1 MSNLAALSFLR
12 PKGSAM
18 TFKYKLSVRLALLK
32 DALALVLAGAL
43 CACEKPA
50 SIAGPGPAPV
60 VTRVAIS
67 PNRITLSPGQTSRF
81 MAVGL
86 TATGDTADV
95 DVTWS
100 ATGGTIV
107 DTSSSGSYHYATY
120 QPSAVPGTYLVIAT
134 DPPATALADTS
145 TVVVV
150 PVPVSSVAVSPA
162 VASLLVGATVQ
173 LTATPHD
180 ASGAA
185 LSGRAVTWTS
195 SAPAVAT
202 VSTSGVV
209 TGQVA
214 GSATITATSEG
225 KSGTATITVQT
236 PPPPPPPPPP
246 GSHAGYYVAPT
257 GSASGSGSASQP
269 WDLAT
274 ALNQPAAV
282 QPGDTIWLRGGTYS
296 GNFQSYL
303 TGIAAA
309 PIVLRQYPGEHATI
323 AGTLA
328 VGAAGT
334 TRGSY
339 SWYWGFEIYNPNL
352 LGAYQNGV
360 SQLAP
365 GSKLINLVVHDHS
378 GAGIYSGNQASGG
391 GVPTEVY
398 GCIAYNNGTTDNR
411 DHGLYIM
418 NQGSVPRLVTDN
430 IVFNNWSIGIQ
441 AYASAPTQFLD
452 NLRLVG
458 NMAFNNNTIGTS
470 GGMEI
475 LVGGS
480 GVRATGAIVDH
491 NYTYRNNSMK
501 TVDLGWYFNDV
512 GNQDLTLTNNYFVGL
527 LEVDDWVTATVTGN
541 TVYSTS
547 SAVTYAAG
555 LVANR
560 GNLSGHTWSGNTF
573 YGLIGATQWS
583 YVPSGAFN
591 PMAYPAWLAAT
602 GALNPGALIGTPP
615 TAVLAVVR
623 PNQYEAGRANIA
635 VYNWTGQS
643 TVAVDVSNV
652 LSVGQTYAVMSVFDM
667 YGTPVLRGTYAGGSL
682 QLPMTAIPA
691 PAPLARGHAGP
702 ATGGTFNAFVLMT
715 TP

>member
-1 MSNLAALSFLR
+1 MFVGTTRQLAAVTKDSAGNTLTSRAVTWSSSNTTVATVSVSGLVTGNA
-12 PKGSAM
+12 PGSA
-18 TFKYKLSVRLALLK
+18 TLTATSEGKSGSAT
-32 DALALVLAGAL
+32 
-43 CACEKPA
+43 
-50 SIAGPGPAPV
+50 I
-60 VTRVAIS
+60 TVAIVPVAS
-67 PNRITLSPGQTSRF
+67 VTLSPTS
-81 MAVGL
+81 
-86 TATGDTADV
+86 
-95 DVTWS
+95 
-100 ATGGTIV
+100 
-107 DTSSSGSYHYATY
+107 
-120 QPSAVPGTYLVIAT
+120 
-134 DPPATALADTS
+134 
-145 TVVVV
+145 
-150 PVPVSSVAVSPA
+150 
-162 VASLLVGATVQ
+162 ASILVGATKQ
-173 LTATPHD
+173 LAVVTKDSAGNTIT
-180 ASGAA
+180 
-185 LSGRAVTWTS
+185 GRVVTWSSGNTS
-195 SAPAVAT
+195 VAL
-202 VSTSGVV
+202 VSTGGLV
-209 TGQVA
+209 TGQGT

-236 PPPPPPPPPP
+236 PPPPPPPP